1 MQYTAAESWVV
12 PLATGQMLDYQ
23 CNSGDLRGSLA
34 AECDL
39 LEQSDLFDR
48 ELYRN
53 RAGLDMTSD
62 SAEHYLL
69 TGWQLGIEP
78 SDSFEGGF
86 LHPYFCSVGL
96 DGPPAITFLTLRA
109 AGWPVY
115 PNRASV
121 EDVARSI
128 RESEWFDP
136 DNYIARTG
144 CSGLDPVLH
153 YLIVGEQIGHPPSDR
168 FDPVYYRSRYID
180 VERAGMS
187 FLVHYLRSGRAE
199 GRRPVS
205 VASQLAFDTSRIK
218 PERQTVLMVLHQASR
233 TGAPVLAYNIAMR
246 LSECYNVVALL
257 LAGGDL
263 VGDFQRCCAASI
275 GPLSYADWLPVEA
288 DYLVKR
294 LIATYR
300 ISYAITNTIDARLML
315 KPLALAHVP
324 IVALV
329 HEFASYLTP
338 MGEMGRSLE
347 WATQIVFSAPSV
359 ASSAI
364 SDYPNIEN
372 RIIHILPQGQSK
384 LPPAPTVQTGSE
396 QQQLLRR
403 ALHPPG
409 AEDSLVVLGC
419 GTIFPRKGV
428 DLFCSCAAAVAAMTP
443 KRPVHFVWIGSP
455 SPPHQDYA
463 MLIREQLARSDME
476 GKITFLDEVA
486 DLEPAYA
493 AAGLFLL
500 SSRLDPLPN
509 VAIDSM
515 LRGIPVICFE
525 NAGGIADLLGAE
537 PATRRS
543 VVPHLDVHAAADLIV
558 KLADDPNAREN
569 LGSATRRLGEKTFNM
584 ERYIQQLDKLGRDAA
599 SMMDQ
604 RSMDLAT
611 ISEDPMFNTVSF
623 LGADA
628 TAITRDGAIRLFL
641 ARSAALGIGMR
652 PTSNFY
658 YRRPC
663 PGFHPQIYAH
673 ENSHHYDIA
682 TVNPLAHFI
691 RSGKPDGPWQHQVIT
706 PSNVEVAEHSAD
718 SRLRL
723 ALHGHFFYADLFEDC
738 LQKLKSNRTRCDLFL
753 STSDDAKADQLRA
766 AAASYDRGEVMIR
779 VVPNRGRDIGPF
791 LTEFGKELAQ
801 GYDLVGHIHGKR
813 SLFVSDMAV
822 GESWREFLWQNLLGD
837 VHPMMDII
845 ARKFADDEGLGI
857 VFPDDPHLSDWDY
870 NRDIAEALAA
880 RMGIRGTLPP
890 FFNFPIGTMFWA
902 RPKALAPLLALGL
915 QWSDYPE
922 EPVAIDGTVL
932 HAVERLLPFTASHAG
947 YRYATSHIDGITW

>member
-1 MQYTAAESWVV
+1 
-12 PLATGQMLDYQ
+12 MLDYQ
-23 CNSGDLRGSLA
+23 SNSGDLRDDLA

-48 ELYRN
+48 ELYRD
-53 RAGLDMTSD
+53 RAGLDTTSN

-78 SDSFEGGF
+78 SDYFEGNF
-86 LHPYFCSVGL
+86 LYPYFRSVGL
-96 DGPPAITFLTLRA
+96 EGPPAITFLTFRA

-128 RESEWFDP
+128 RDTEWFDS
-136 DNYIARTG
+136 DNYVARTG

-168 FDPVYYRSRYID
+168 FDPVYYRSRYTD
-180 VERAGMS
+180 LEQAGTS
-187 FLVHYLRSGRAE
+187 FLVHFLRSGKAE

-205 VASQLAFDTSRIK
+205 VASQLTFDTSRINPK
-218 PERQTVLMVLHQASR
+218 RQTVLLVLHQASR

-246 LSECYNVVALL
+246 LNERYNVVALL

-263 VGDFQRCCAASI
+263 VGDFQRCCSGII

-288 DYLVKR
+288 DHLVKR

-300 ISYAITNTIDARLML
+300 ISYAIANTIDTRLMM
-315 KPLALAHVP
+315 KPLACALVP
-324 IVALV
+324 VVALV

-338 MGEMGRSLE
+338 KGEMGRSLE

-359 ASSAI
+359 AASVI
-364 SDYPNIEN
+364 SEYPNIEN

-384 LPPAPTVQTGSE
+384 LPTAPTAQVHSD
-396 QQQLLRR
+396 QQQSLRR
-403 ALHPPG
+403 ALRPPG
-409 AEDSLVVLGC
+409 TEDSLVVLGC
-419 GTIFPRKGV
+419 GTIFLRKGV

-443 KRPVHFVWIGSP
+443 KRPIRFVWIGSP
-455 SPPHQDYA
+455 SPAHHDYA
-463 MLIREQLARSDME
+463 TLLREQIARSGME
-476 GKITFLDEVA
+476 GKITILDEVA

-493 AAGLFLL
+493 AADLFLL
-500 SSRLDPLPN
+500 SSRLDPMPN

-525 NAGGIADLLGAE
+525 SAGGIADLLGAD
-537 PATRRS
+537 PSTRMS
-543 VVPHLDVHAAADLIV
+543 VVPHLDVHAAADLIM

-569 LGSATRRLGEKTFNM
+569 LGLATRCLGEKTFNM

-604 RSMDLAT
+604 RAMDLAT
-611 ISEDPMFNTVSF
+611 ISEDPMFNTLNF
-623 LGADA
+623 LGADT

-673 ENSHHYDIA
+673 ENSSHYDIA

-691 RSGKPDGPWQHQVIT
+691 RSGKPDGPWRHEVIT
-706 PSNVEVAEHSAD
+706 PANVQAGEVSVG

-723 ALHGHFFYADLFEDC
+723 ALHGHFFYADLLDDC
-738 LQKLKSNRTRCDLFL
+738 LQKLKSNRARCDLFL
-753 STSDDAKADQLRA
+753 STSDSVKADQLRA
-766 AAASYDRGEVMIR
+766 GAASYDRGEVTIR

-791 LTEFGKELAQ
+791 LTEFGDELAE

-813 SLFVSDMAV
+813 SLFAPDMAV

-837 VHPMMDII
+837 IYPMVDII
-845 ARKFADDEGLGI
+845 ACKFSDDERLGI

-870 NRDIAEALAA
+870 NRDIAERLAA
-880 RMGIRGTLPP
+880 RMGINGTLPP

-902 RPKALAPLLALGL
+902 RPKALAPLFSLRL
-915 QWSDYPE
+915 QWNDYPE
-922 EPVAIDGTVL
+922 EPVPIDGTVL
-932 HAVERLLPFTASHAG
+932 HAVERLLPFTAAHAG
-947 YRYATSHIDGITW
+947 YRYATTHIEGITW